1 MTNTSSTNRQD
12 QPRASGDGSFEFFDR
27 HPVASNMLEDVLT
40 SLAMSPK
47 RLAPKYFYNAR
58 GSELFEA
65 ITNLPEYY
73 VTRTE
78 QALIAQR
85 GLEIGDRIPPGVCVV
100 EYGGGSS
107 EKLRALL
114 GVLSPSAYVPIDIS
128 RDYLL
133 EQARALHADFP
144 SLSVYPT
151 CADFTAPVDLPQ
163 PVEGIPKLA
172 FFPGSSIGNFNRLAA
187 EIFLGQ
193 VARAVG
199 PGGQMVIGVDRR
211 KDPSILEAA
220 YNDSQGVTAAFNRN
234 VLAHI
239 NSELGATFDLS
250 SFRHEAR
257 YDVDDGRIDMF
268 LISTR
273 EQQVSIGEQRFDFS
287 AGEAI
292 HTESSFKYHVDE
304 FVQLAGRAGFDC
316 ELTLSDDDEF
326 FSIYLLRAH
335 SDAR

>member
-1 MTNTSSTNRQD
+1 MDRQN
-12 QPRASGDGSFEFFDR
+12 QSGAGGDGAFEFFDR
-27 HPVASNMLEDVLT
+27 HPVANNMFEDVLT

-65 ITNLPEYY
+65 ITKLPEYY

-78 QALIAQR
+78 QSLIAER
-85 GLEIGDRIPPGVCVV
+85 GLEIGAQIPAGVCVV

-133 EQARALHADFP
+133 QQARALHSDFP

-151 CADFTAPVDLPQ
+151 CADFSAPVELPE
-163 PVEGIPKLA
+163 PVDDIPKLA
-172 FFPGSSIGNFNRLAA
+172 FFPGSSIGNFNRASA
-187 EIFLGQ
+187 QIFLGQ

-211 KDPSILEAA
+211 KDPAVLEAA

-234 VLAHI
+234 VLSHI
-239 NSELGATFDLS
+239 NTELGATFDVS

-257 YDVDDGRIDMF
+257 YDVADGRIDMF

-273 EQQVSIGEQRFDFS
+273 DQRVRIGEHSFDI
-287 AGEAI
+287 AENEAI

-304 FVQLAGRAGFDC
+304 FVELAGRAGFDC
-316 ELTLSDDDEF
+316 ELTLSDDDEY
-326 FSIYLLRAH
+326 FSIYLLRAR
-335 SDAR
+335 SATD